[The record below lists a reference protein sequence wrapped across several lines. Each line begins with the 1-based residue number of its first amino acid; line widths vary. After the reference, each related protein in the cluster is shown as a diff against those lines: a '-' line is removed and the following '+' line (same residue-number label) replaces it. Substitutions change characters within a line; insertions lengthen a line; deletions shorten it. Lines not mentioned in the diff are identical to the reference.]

1 MLKWGSRKTE
11 PHITFNINL
20 ANKNYANLDD
30 TPTIEVITAADAV
43 GADLVLIYDVSAQ
56 KIKAIT
62 ITELQT
68 EIDT

>member
-1 MLKWGSRKTE
+1 MPT
-11 PHITFNINL
+11 
-20 ANKNYANLDD
+20 LDD